1 MLIGDYN
8 ISIKLDQNRFTD
20 HFTHKKHATNRLR
33 VNEIFTV
40 NLQMVNKVDFL
51 LIPV

>member
-8 ISIKLDQNRFTD
+8 ISIKLDQNRFTGT
-20 HFTHKKHATNRLR
+20 FTHKKHATNRLR
-33 VNEIFTV
+33 VNDVFTV
-40 NLQMVNKVDFL
+40 NLQMVNKVDFP